1 MLTTVESVGENRAR
15 LVISIGLIE
24 GEKEE
29 GKYE

>member
-1 MLTTVESVGENRAR
+1 MLTTVESVGENRVR